1 MIVRFINVIDEVS
14 VLESVT
20 DIFRNV
26 LHEKQKLNELKE
38 LEILLREFINYFLNL
53 CFTSHVG
60 YPSFLM
66 V

>member
-20 DIFRNV
+20 DVFRNV

-38 LEILLREFINYFLNL
+38 LEILLSDAKKRLSVRKWIFL
-53 CFTSHVG
+53 FRK
-60 YPSFLM
+60 
-66 V
+66 

>member
-1 MIVRFINVIDEVS
+1 MIVRFINVIDEVN

-20 DIFRNV
+20 DVFRNV

-60 YPSFLM
+60 YPPF
-66 V
+66 